1 MRESWGRPTAM
12 IGLALAGLA
21 LIGLILTLTVFEPWA
36 GPTSGAAGDETATGS
51 GSPAQTVSP
60 QPVRPSPSASPSA
73 SPSPT
78 RSATTPPRPT
88 GGKPGPANTG
98 VPAGVSLRVVTGDQV
113 YTRDNQVIS
122 GLDIR
127 GYVRIR
133 AQNVTIRNSIVRGG
147 AQRCNAAVIFVEG
160 GRSAKIED
168 TEIDP
173 TNPNAC
179 LDGIWATNATLTRLD
194 IHDVVDGV
202 KAFDNVTVTDS
213 YIHDLSWFANDPN
226 QGGGATHNDAVQT
239 YEGNRN
245 IVLRH
250 NNLDLTDRENAALQV
265 TQDGGGT
272 ATNLRIEYNWLNGGG
287 CTLNFAHKGG
297 PTPMTGIY
305 VIGNR
310 FGRDSHFDCPIL
322 ISTETVLTRC
332 RETCGT
338 TPADRSPAPSSTTD
352 EAGLDL
358 DRSWS
363 LFRHTTVE
371 IRIGPMAGRAKR
383 LGLLA
388 IRVST
393 SVAERVPVSLRSWR
407 RRSGSMARPRL
418 RISSRPTLRARSAAR
433 RRLSGKGSSSTTSK
447 HRANGVTTATSANT

>member
-1 MRESWGRPTAM
+1 M
-12 IGLALAGLA
+12 
-21 LIGLILTLTVFEPWA
+21 
-36 GPTSGAAGDETATGS
+36 
-51 GSPAQTVSP
+51 
-60 QPVRPSPSASPSA
+60 
-73 SPSPT
+73 
-78 RSATTPPRPT
+78 
-88 GGKPGPANTG
+88 
-98 VPAGVSLRVVTGDQV
+98 PAGVSLRVVTGDQV

-147 AQRCNAAVIFVEG
+147 AQRCNASVIFVEG

-173 TNPNAC
+173 TNPNPC

-213 YIHDLSWFANDPN
+213 YIHDLSWFASDPN

-272 ATNLRIEYNWLNGGG
+272 ATNLRIENNWLNGGG

-322 ISTETVLTRC
+322 ISTETVLTQ
-332 RETCGT
+332 
-338 TPADRSPAPSSTTD
+338 
-352 EAGLDL
+352 
-358 DRSWS
+358 
-363 LFRHTTVE
+363 
-371 IRIGPMAGRAKR
+371 
-383 LGLLA
+383 
-388 IRVST
+388 
-393 SVAERVPVSLRSWR
+393 
-407 RRSGSMARPRL
+407 
-418 RISSRPTLRARSAAR
+418 
-433 RRLSGKGSSSTTSK
+433 LSGNVWDDSGRPIPRPQQ
-447 HRANGVTTATSANT
+447 HD